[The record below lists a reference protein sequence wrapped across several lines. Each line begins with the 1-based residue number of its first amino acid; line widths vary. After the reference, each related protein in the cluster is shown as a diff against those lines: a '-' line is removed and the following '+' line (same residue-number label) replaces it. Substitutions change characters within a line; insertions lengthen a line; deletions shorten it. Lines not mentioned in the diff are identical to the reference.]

1 MFRQSLLHRPL
12 IAAGARPSW
21 RSGGLGSRYALRSV
35 LLCAALVIV
44 SGVWAAS
51 ARADDMPKVVHD
63 HVRHATLLVL
73 TEVPGTEGSGSGTGE
88 FINGNGLLITN
99 NHVVDLTH
107 GKSVEERAE
116 LADKLTLPRYHVI
129 IDSGTDKQQHY
140 IAELLH
146 QSEPTDLALLQIK
159 DDKGKFPDTPH
170 FLRFAPEGTLQ
181 KHLKT
186 WVFGFPGGL
195 SRDNKVAETFGLITE
210 LVRSQ
215 SGLVNYV
222 QSDATA
228 HPGNSGGPLVDVNG
242 YQLGVLTH
250 GLFREGTK
258 NLSGAVPVHMV
269 EDFLRTAFY
278 DGRVPEDA
286 DVLPFVDIFT
296 DQDGIVEFPHIPRDR
311 VECTVHYSSGRRT
324 VKGKLLAP
332 TLTVST
338 ALGPMV
344 PDLGRAAYLFVQGR
358 QATLVMD
365 GGDRLAFPCG
375 QAKIALEFSGQ
386 KQDVALGNVSRIAF
400 ARPDAVVRYPKTKGL
415 IIETGDGTRLG
426 LSEVTGKVSV
436 GAASF
441 PLGEVCSIESEGRGR
456 HAVSTTDGQRVPGT
470 LADTT
475 IQARTIWSDKPV
487 SIKLNNVDRAAV
499 RPVDWL
505 YINARGRRLVE
516 RLDTGDDDLRRI
528 AELLDSPKWEE
539 ALPLLEAAEKNRG
552 RSREERRNLKLLGG
566 VAEWRAGKYE
576 QAESVLRRFKGGRD
590 QARWVAEAYMMLLD
604 EHPDHVFKGE
614 PLSDPDTV
622 WRASTYK
629 ARAVLAEARGR
640 YKKALEL
647 DYDKN
652 ADELKDLEEALEVA
666 DRLELGIAQSL
677 LMQVLRA
684 QIEAHWYGYNQMVD
698 EYNEIVEQHNDQRFR
713 AQQHKYARRLRSLE
727 RKLNLAE
734 EEAQRAYER
743 YAADVTGFVVEPPK
757 FDRDRR

>member
-1 MFRQSLLHRPL
+1 
-12 IAAGARPSW
+12 
-21 RSGGLGSRYALRSV
+21 
-35 LLCAALVIV
+35 
-44 SGVWAAS
+44 
-51 ARADDMPKVVHD
+51 
-63 HVRHATLLVL
+63 
-73 TEVPGTEGSGSGTGE
+73 
-88 FINGNGLLITN
+88 
-99 NHVVDLTH
+99 
-107 GKSVEERAE
+107 
-116 LADKLTLPRYHVI
+116 VI
-129 IDSGTDKQQHY
+129 IDSGSDKQQHY
-140 IAELLH
+140 IAELLY

-159 DDKGKFPDTPH
+159 DDKGNFPDTPH
-170 FLRFAPEGTLQ
+170 FLRFAPDGTLE
-181 KHLKT
+181 KNLKT
-186 WVFGFPGGL
+186 WIFGFPGGL

-215 SGLVNYV
+215 SGLVHYV

-278 DGRVPEDA
+278 DGRVPETA

-296 DQDGIVEFPHIPRDR
+296 DQDGTVEFPHIPRDPA
-311 VECTVHYSSGRRT
+311 ECTVCYSSGRRI
-324 VKGKLLAP
+324 VKGKLLDP
-332 TLTVST
+332 TLTAST
-338 ALGPMV
+338 ALGPLAA
-344 PDLGRAAYLFVQGR
+344 DLRRAAYVFVQGR

-375 QAKIALEFSGQ
+375 QAKIALEFAGQ
-386 KQDVALGNVSRIAF
+386 KQDVPLTSVSHVAF
-400 ARPDAVVRYPKTKGL
+400 ARPDAVVKYPKTEGL

-426 LSEVTGKVSV
+426 LSEVSGNVSV
-436 GAASF
+436 GAVSF
-441 PLGEVCSIESEGRGR
+441 PLDEVCSIESEGQGR
-456 HAVSTTDGQRVPGT
+456 HAISTTDGQRVPGT
-470 LADTT
+470 LADNA
-475 IQARTIWSDKPV
+475 IQARTIWSDEPIA
-487 SIKLNNVDRAAV
+487 IKLNNVDRAAV

-528 AELLDSPKWEE
+528 AELLDSPDWQE
-539 ALPLLEAAEKNRG
+539 ARPLLKAAEKKRG
-552 RSREERRNLKLLGG
+552 LSHDDRRTVKLLGA
-566 VAEWRAGKYE
+566 VADWRAGKYD

-590 QARWVAEAYMMLLD
+590 QARWVAEAYEMLLE
-604 EHPDHVFKGE
+604 EHPDHMFKGE

-640 YKKALEL
+640 YKRALEL
-647 DYDKN
+647 DYDKD
-652 ADELKDLEEALEVA
+652 ADELKDLEEELEA
-666 DRLELGIAQSL
+666 ANRLELGIAQSL

-684 QIEAHWYGYNQMVD
+684 EIEAHWIGYNQMVD
-698 EYNEIVEQHNDQRFR
+698 EYNEIVQQHNDQRYR
-713 AQQHKYARRLRSLE
+713 AQQHRFARRLTRLE
-727 RKLNLAE
+727 RKLTLAE

-757 FDRDRR
+757 FDRVQH